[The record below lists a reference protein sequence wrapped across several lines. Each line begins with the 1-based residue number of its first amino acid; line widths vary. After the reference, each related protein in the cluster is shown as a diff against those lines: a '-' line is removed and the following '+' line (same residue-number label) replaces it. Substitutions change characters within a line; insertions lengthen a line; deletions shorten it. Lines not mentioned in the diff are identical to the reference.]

1 MAASLF
7 FSCLVLDT
15 TAISARSKWQVE
27 ARPRRETG
35 RAQVRVLVELGADV
49 QALNHKGNNAS
60 QLALEYGHKNLNL
73 LLRAMERTAKAR
85 QASRTQAKGQDKA
98 APSDAEVAEAQ
109 RRADAL
115 IEEEER
121 EAAEAAEAAKG
132 KVRAWASLSSSTRS
146 LI

>member
-1 MAASLF
+1 MG
-7 FSCLVLDT
+7 
-15 TAISARSKWQVE
+15 IR
-27 ARPRRETG
+27 

-49 QALNHKGNNAS
+49 QALNIKGSTPS
-60 QLALEYGHKNLNL
+60 QLAVEYGHKNEAH

-85 QASRTQAKGQDKA
+85 LASKAQGRGQDKA

-121 EAAEAAEAAKG
+121 EAAEAAAAAKG
-132 KVRAWASLSSSTRS
+132 KVRAWALHSPSTYS
-146 LI
+146 HT